1 MEVGSGRGWRWF
13 SSGIEAFCEDWAA
26 QESMGEEFAGSSV
39 RARTGRDNPE
49 TNNLK
54 TKALRCARAPGAT
67 AGIRAGMFWQGQVR
81 AGAEMLAVRWPP
93 NGIRISGKGS
103 WSLRMS
109 CNRLIYGKI
118 FGSFGVLQKNTY
130 VSA

>member
-13 SSGIEAFCEDWAA
+13 SSGIEDFCEDWAA

-39 RARTGRDNPE
+39 
-49 TNNLK
+49 
-54 TKALRCARAPGAT
+54 CARAGRDGRYPCGYVLA
-67 AGIRAGMFWQGQVR
+67 GQVR
-81 AGAEMLAVRWPP
+81 AGAEMLAVWWPP

-109 CNRLIYGKI
+109 CNRLIYGNI
-118 FGSFGVLQKNTY
+118 FGSFGVLQKNTC